1 MLIAQNQLEHAS
13 RQVAQS
19 ELPVIVSDSYGRI
32 LLCNEAFERLLPAD
46 HPRLQWI
53 DDLPAMFAESDGV
66 RRRLRDLLTQRG
78 PWRAE
83 VRLEMPDGST
93 KPLLLRAD
101 PVFSTPEVILG
112 FVILF
117 TDLTERKTAEAA
129 RARFEESIIERQR
142 VTSVRLDSTADLVF
156 QNLLSSIVDNAQL
169 AALEIT
175 DGVDLARM
183 PEMLE
188 SVHSSVT
195 RAAEV
200 LEQLIWHSSRT
211 SKKKR

>member
-1 MLIAQNQLEHAS
+1 M
-13 RQVAQS
+13 
-19 ELPVIVSDSYGRI
+19 
-32 LLCNEAFERLLPAD
+32 
-46 HPRLQWI
+46 
-53 DDLPAMFAESDGV
+53 
-66 RRRLRDLLTQRG
+66 
-78 PWRAE
+78 
-83 VRLEMPDGST
+83 
-93 KPLLLRAD
+93 
-101 PVFSTPEVILG
+101 FSTPDVILG

-129 RARFEESIIERQR
+129 RARFQENIIERHR

-211 SKKKR
+211 SNKKP